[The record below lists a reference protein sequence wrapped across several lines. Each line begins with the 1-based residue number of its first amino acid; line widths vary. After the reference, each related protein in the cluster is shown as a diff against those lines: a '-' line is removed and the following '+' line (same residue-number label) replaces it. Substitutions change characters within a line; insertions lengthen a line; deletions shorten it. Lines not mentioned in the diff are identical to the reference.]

1 MSKSAALTKHFIDK
15 AKIVTDVFA
24 DRTNSEPMDATTA
37 FIWIDYT
44 ANKLKAIAN
53 ELWEEVE
60 ENVD

>member
-1 MSKSAALTKHFIDK
+1 MSESAALTKHFIDK
-15 AKIVTDVFA
+15 AKIVTDVFE